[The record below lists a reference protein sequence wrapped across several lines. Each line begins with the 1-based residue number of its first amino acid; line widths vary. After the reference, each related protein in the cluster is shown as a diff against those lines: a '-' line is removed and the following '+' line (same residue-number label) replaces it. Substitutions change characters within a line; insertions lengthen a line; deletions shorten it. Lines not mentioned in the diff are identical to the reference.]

1 MKKLSLILSL
11 AVALTAPAILPA
23 RAEDAPPAAVS
34 VELDAQ
40 PVIIERATTDSAVE
54 VAHKT
59 TGRKIAEKLRA
70 KGFSENFTIVAI
82 STLPIVELRGA
93 VPVGH
98 ILLPDTDK
106 STRLGRDDLARS
118 ARIYFWAVLGN
129 MIPVPFIL
137 LLLGPISNICMK
149 VPIGKKFFDWLFT
162 RTRRKTAEIEKYEFW
177 GLAIFV
183 AIPLPATGAWTG
195 AAAGWLLGLN
205 FWRSMLSI
213 LFGVAGAGVIMTA
226 LSLLG
231 WIGAGIALVA
241 LMIFFGGI
249 LARALR
255 KVRA

>member
-1 MKKLSLILSL
+1 
-11 AVALTAPAILPA
+11 
-23 RAEDAPPAAVS
+23 
-34 VELDAQ
+34 
-40 PVIIERATTDSAVE
+40 
-54 VAHKT
+54 
-59 TGRKIAEKLRA
+59 
-70 KGFSENFTIVAI
+70 
-82 STLPIVELRGA
+82 
-93 VPVGH
+93 
-98 ILLPDTDK
+98 
-106 STRLGRDDLARS
+106 
-118 ARIYFWAVLGN
+118 

-213 LFGVAGAGVIMTA
+213 FFGVLAAGVIMTA

-249 LARALR
+249 LARTSSRSSSTAR
-255 KVRA
+255 TPGSTTTTTARRSCTRSTSN